1 MSYELFIAKRYLRSK
16 RKTGFISLIT
26 YISIIG
32 VMIGVAALVIV
43 LSVAN
48 GFESEVRSRIIG
60 FDAHV
65 RVRTFHD
72 RGIESEV
79 LPDMLKKLD
88 DMAHVTGVAPCIFEK
103 GLIVS
108 AKSKQGVF
116 IKGIDPER
124 EPKVTTLIDN
134 IVYGSLNLDTLHVE
148 KGKAYPGII
157 IGRWLGDRL
166 AVNLGDRV
174 QVLTA
179 AGVETGGMGSMPRF
193 RTFRVAGFFETGL
206 YEYDDNYAF
215 VSIAEAQRLAERRG
229 NVSWI
234 QLKLTDMTLAED
246 VARVIEKQFGY
257 PYTTD
262 TWFEMHQNLFAWMEL
277 EKKFFFL
284 ILSLIIMVAAFNIVS
299 TLIMVV
305 LEKRKDIGV
314 LKSMGAH
321 SRHIMNIF
329 VYEGLVAGS
338 IGTVLGLILGYAVCF
353 LQLKTKFIALPGD
366 VYIINAIP
374 IEFHWLDGVA
384 ITVASLLI
392 SYVATL
398 YPSYKA
404 SKLDPVEAIRY
415 E

>member
-1 MSYELFIAKRYLRSK
+1 MGYEFYIAKRYLRSK

-48 GFESEVRSRIIG
+48 GFESEVRTRIIG

-72 RGIESEV
+72 RGIENDA
-79 LPDMLKKLD
+79 LPEMLATLD
-88 DMAHVTGVAPCIFEK
+88 KMANVVGVAPAVFDK
-103 GLIVS
+103 GLIQS

-116 IKGIDPER
+116 IKGIDPKR
-124 EPKVTTLIDN
+124 EPQVTTLIDN
-134 IVYGSLNLDTLHVE
+134 IVEGSLNLDTLHVE
-148 KGKAYPGII
+148 SGKAYPGIV
-157 IGRWLGDRL
+157 IGRWLADRL

-179 AGVETGGMGSMPRF
+179 AGVESGGFGGMPRF
-193 RTFRVAGFFETGL
+193 RTFRMAGSFETGL

-215 VSIAEAQRLAERRG
+215 ISIKEAQRLSQRRG
-229 NVSWI
+229 SISWI
-234 QLKLTDMTLAED
+234 QLKLTDMALAED
-246 VARVIEKQFGY
+246 VARSAEERFGY

-321 SRHIMNIF
+321 SRQIMNIF

-338 IGTVLGLILGYAVCF
+338 IGTGLGLILGYAVCY

-374 IEFHWLDGVA
+374 IEFNWLDGVA
-384 ITVASLLI
+384 ITLASIII

>member
-1 MSYELFIAKRYLRSK
+1 MSYEFFIAKRYLRSK

-32 VMIGVAALVIV
+32 VTIGVAALVIV

-72 RGIESEV
+72 RGIENKA
-79 LPDMLKKLD
+79 LPEMLRSLD
-88 DMAHVTGVAPCIFEK
+88 KTPNVVGVAPCVFEK

-108 AKSKQGVF
+108 ARAKQGVF
-116 IKGIDPER
+116 IKGVDPARER
-124 EPKVTTLIDN
+124 TVTTLLDSLAD
-134 IVYGSLNLDTLHVE
+134 GSLNLDTVYVD

-157 IGRWLGDRL
+157 IGRWLADRL
-166 AVNLGDRV
+166 EINIGDRV

-179 AGVETGGMGSMPRF
+179 AGVETGGMGGMPRF
-193 RTFRVAGFFETGL
+193 RTFRYAGAFETGL

-215 VSIAEAQRLAERRG
+215 VAIREAQRLAERRG
-229 NVSWI
+229 SVSWI
-234 QLKLTDMTLAED
+234 QLKLTDMTLAEEVAKD
-246 VARVIEKQFGY
+246 VEQQFGY

-262 TWFEMHQNLFAWMEL
+262 TWFEMHQNLFAWMAL

-314 LKSMGAH
+314 LKSMGAQ
-321 SRHIMNIF
+321 SRQIMNIF
-329 VYEGLVAGS
+329 IYEGLVAGG
-338 IGTVLGLILGYAVCF
+338 IGTVFGLILGYAIC
-353 LQLKTKFIALPGD
+353 LIQLETKFIALPGD

-374 IEFHWLDGVA
+374 IEFNWIDGVA
-384 ITVASLLI
+384 ITLASLLI
-392 SYVATL
+392 SYLATL

>member
-1 MSYELFIAKRYLRSK
+1 MGYEFFIAKRYLRSK

-48 GFESEVRSRIIG
+48 GFESEVRTRIIG

-65 RVRTFHD
+65 KVRTFYD
-72 RGIESEV
+72 NGIETKV
-79 LPDMLKKLD
+79 LPEMLSTLEKEK
-88 DMAHVTGVAPCIFEK
+88 HVVGVAPCVFEK

-124 EPKVTTLIDN
+124 ESQVTTLIDN
-134 IVYGSLNLDTLHVE
+134 INYGSLKLDSVHVD
-148 KGKAYPGII
+148 KGRPYPGIV
-157 IGRWLGDRL
+157 IGRWLADRL
-166 AVNLGDRV
+166 AVSLGDRV

-179 AGVETGGMGSMPRF
+179 SGIETGSLGSMPRF
-193 RTFRVAGFFETGL
+193 RTYRVAGYFETGL

-215 VSIAEAQRLAERRG
+215 VSIQEAQRLADARDKI
-229 NVSWI
+229 SWI
-234 QLKLTDMTLAED
+234 QLKLDDMDNAD
-246 VARVIEKQFGY
+246 IVADAVQQRYGY

-262 TWFEMHQNLFAWMEL
+262 TWFEMHKNLFAWMEL

-314 LKSMGAH
+314 LKSMGAVAK
-321 SRHIMNIF
+321 HIMNIF
-329 VYEGLVAGS
+329 IYEGLVAGS
-338 IGTVLGLILGYAVCF
+338 IGTVLGLILGYTISYI
-353 LQLKTKFIALPGD
+353 QLKTKFISLPGD

-374 IEFHWLDGVA
+374 IEFHWIDGIA
-384 ITVASLLI
+384 ITVAAILI
-392 SYVATL
+392 CYAATL

-404 SKLDPVEAIRY
+404 AKLDPVDAIRY